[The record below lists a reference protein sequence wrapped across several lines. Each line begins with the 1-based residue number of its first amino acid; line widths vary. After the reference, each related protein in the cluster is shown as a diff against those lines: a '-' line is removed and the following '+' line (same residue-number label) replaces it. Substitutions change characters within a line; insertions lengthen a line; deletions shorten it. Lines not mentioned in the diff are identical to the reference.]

1 MDLTGMLAKID
12 FKREVHD
19 VNGLDGKMGLV
30 TGVVRTIAAH
40 ESARLKL
47 GRLVNIYSVI
57 VDGRAYEINE
67 YYLESLD
74 ECG

>member
-12 FKREVHD
+12 FKHEVHD
-19 VNGLDGKMGLV
+19 ANRLDGKMGLV

-57 VDGRAYEINE
+57 VDGGSYEINE
-67 YYLESLD
+67 YYLEALD